1 MRGRRQIRGKCE
13 RLHYTAISWNDSAVK
28 TRLFECDVLMEIAR
42 IFAHRVELPLHEGTY
57 KWSGGKSVSV
67 FDSTIVGVETKCGL
81 VGYSEVCP
89 LGPFYLPAYAEG
101 VRAGLKE
108 LGPHLLGYDPRELA
122 KLNHRMDAAL
132 KGHAYVKAGI
142 DIACWDILGKATA
155 LPVCVLMGGR
165 FGESV
170 RLYRAISQE
179 SAEEMARKVAGYR
192 AAGYTRFQL
201 KVGGDPD
208 TDIERI
214 HAVRAMLSATDRL
227 VADANTGWTQHEAMR
242 VVRAVRDVDV
252 YIEQPCLTYEECL
265 AVRRHTDHPFVLDE
279 NVDSLEMLLRAK
291 ADLAMDVV
299 NLKISKLGGL
309 TKTKQVRD
317 LCVSMGIAMTL
328 EDSWGGD
335 ITTAAIAHLAHSTP
349 EEFRFTSTD
358 FNSYVSVSNATGAPQ
373 REHGFMKAGDLPGL
387 GIEPRF
393 EVLGPRLVE
402 IS

>member
-1 MRGRRQIRGKCE
+1 MCVMVADGRI
-13 RLHYTAISWNDSAVK
+13 
-28 TRLFECDVLMEIAR
+28 ECFQSIIHRAGTPPLKIAR
-42 IFAHRVELPLHEGTY
+42 IFAHRVELPLVEGSY

-67 FDSTIVGVETKCGL
+67 FDSTIVGVETESGL
-81 VGYSEVCP
+81 VGYGEVCP

-101 VRAGLKE
+101 VRAGLRE
-108 LGPHLLGYDPRELA
+108 LGPHLIGFDPRELS
-122 KLNHRMDAAL
+122 KLNQRMDAAL
-132 KGHAYVKAGI
+132 KGHPYVKSGI
-142 DIACWDILGKATA
+142 DIACWDILGKVTG

-170 RLYRAISQE
+170 RLYRAISQQPPDV
-179 SAEEMARKVAGYR
+179 MAGNVAGYR
-192 AAGYTRFQL
+192 DQGYTRFQL

-208 TDIERI
+208 QDIERI
-214 HAVRAMLSATDRL
+214 RQVRQILRPTDRL

-242 VVRAVRDVDV
+242 VVRAVRDIDV

-265 AVRRHTDHPFVLDE
+265 TVRRHTDHPFVLDE
-279 NVDSLEMLLRAK
+279 NVDGIDMLLRAK

-309 TKTKQVRD
+309 TRTKQVRD
-317 LCVSMGIAMTL
+317 LCVAMGIAMTL

-358 FNSYVSVSNATGAPQ
+358 FNSYVTVSTANGAPQ
-373 REHGFMKAGDLPGL
+373 RENGFMTASAAPGL
-387 GIEPRF
+387 GIAPRE
-393 EVLGPRLVE
+393 EVIGKRVVE
-402 IS
+402 VS